1 MDFVLSSEASTSADV
16 AILSLGAS
24 LIFTFYWIILINVQR
39 VVIASGQEILLQS
52 SGSLPIYVLTSKLL
66 KISF

>member
-24 LIFTFYWIILINVQR
+24 LIFTFYWSILINVQR
-39 VVIASGQEILLQS
+39 DVIASGQEILLQS